1 MTKTFYVVIFCD
13 LMPQIHLTEVI
24 FKYVVVMKPT
34 KLGIWFKLGFW
45 DVYSEVLSDTSWLE
59 SMCTTSRNIRG
70 TYSHWS
76 EISGC
81 FKRHDLDLE
90 MTLLWVKVNLM
101 GTNPAHTSL
110 VVLAYTSPKNR
121 PQTEK
126 SGFLCFYYGFF
137 TSSQSCAAR
146 CQKPLK
152 RSKIQYS
159 SIKKWSFFT
168 QLNNYRS
175 KVRGHFLYP
184 KSQVLSTFC
193 VFIGHWPM

>member
-1 MTKTFYVVIFCD
+1 
-13 LMPQIHLTEVI
+13 
-24 FKYVVVMKPT
+24 MKPT
-34 KLGIWFKLGFW
+34 KSRIWFKLRFW

-76 EISGC
+76 EISEC

-101 GTNPAHTSL
+101 GTNQVHTSL
-110 VVLAYTSPKNR
+110 VIWTKTSPKYGSR
-121 PQTEK
+121 TPK
-126 SGFLCFYYGFF
+126 SAFLCFYYGFF

-159 SIKKWSFFT
+159 SIKKWAFFT
-168 QLNNYRS
+168 QLDNYRS

-184 KSQVLSTFC
+184 KSQVLSTFW
-193 VFIGHWPM
+193 VSVGH

>member
-1 MTKTFYVVIFCD
+1 MMQTKWNYID
-13 LMPQIHLTEVI
+13 ILTEVI

-34 KLGIWFKLGFW
+34 KLGMWFKLGFW

-76 EISGC
+76 ENSGC
-81 FKRHDLDLE
+81 FKIHDLDLE

-101 GTNPAHTSL
+101 GTNQVHTSL
-110 VVLAYTSPKNR
+110 VIWTKTSPKYGPR
-121 PQTEK
+121 TPK
-126 SGFLCFYYGFF
+126 SAFLCFYYGFF
-137 TSSQSCAAR
+137 LSSGNISAR

-159 SIKKWSFFT
+159 YIKKAADLA
-168 QLNNYRS
+168 QLNN
-175 KVRGHFLYP
+175 
-184 KSQVLSTFC
+184 LSL
-193 VFIGHWPM
+193 

>member
-1 MTKTFYVVIFCD
+1 
-13 LMPQIHLTEVI
+13 
-24 FKYVVVMKPT
+24 MKPT
-34 KLGIWFKLGFW
+34 KFRIWLQLRFW
-45 DVYSEVLSDTSWLE
+45 DVYSEVLSDTIWLE

-76 EISGC
+76 EIKGC

-110 VVLAYTSPKNR
+110 VIWTKTSPKNGPR
-121 PQTEK
+121 TPK
-126 SGFLCFYYGFF
+126 SAFLCFYYGFF
-137 TSSQSCAAR
+137 LSSGNISAR

-159 SIKKWSFFT
+159 SIKNVGACT
-168 QLNNYRS
+168 QVDKLS
-175 KVRGHFLYP
+175 LQ
-184 KSQVLSTFC
+184 SQ
-193 VFIGHWPM
+193 G